1 MDSRRKF
8 IQQSSA
14 LGLSHLLLPS
24 FLAKASTKKI
34 HLAQNGLMV
43 QD

>member
-24 FLAKASTKKI
+24 FLQKLHQKKM